1 MNTEQKQFLLYDL
14 KFLFLG
20 SKASYK
26 QTVDVV
32 DKQKKTVTKVE
43 EEPASPL
50 EKIVT
55 VDVEM
60 SINEPGSEEEPKEI
74 KLDAVM
80 AVESETVKSAD
91 TPIKES
97 ETSDPLE
104 VASDTKDNE
113 EEEKILTPIKVE
125 ETKEL
130 KSEVPT
136 KGELKE
142 MKEPTP
148 AAEQPTEKK
157 DANLVP
163 VETKETP
170 VETKE

>member
-1 MNTEQKQFLLYDL
+1 MA
-14 KFLFLG
+14 FLFLG

-32 DKQKKTVTKVE
+32 DKQKKTVTQLE

-60 SINEPGSEEEPKEI
+60 SINEPGTEEEPKEI

-80 AVESETVKSAD
+80 AVESETVKSTD
-91 TPIKES
+91 SPLKES

-104 VASDTKDNE
+104 VASETKDNE
-113 EEEKILTPIKVE
+113 EEEKNLTPIKVE
-125 ETKEL
+125 EIKEL

-148 AAEQPTEKK
+148 AAEKPTEKK

-163 VETKETP
+163 DETKETP

>member
-1 MNTEQKQFLLYDL
+1 LA
-14 KFLFLG
+14 FLFLG

-32 DKQKKTVTKVE
+32 DKQKKTVTQLE

-60 SINEPGSEEEPKEI
+60 SINEPGTEEEPKEI

-80 AVESETVKSAD
+80 AVESETVKSTD
-91 TPIKES
+91 SPLKES

-104 VASDTKDNE
+104 VASETKDNE
-113 EEEKILTPIKVE
+113 EEEKNLTPIKVE
-125 ETKEL
+125 EIKEL

-148 AAEQPTEKK
+148 AAEKPTEKK

-163 VETKETP
+163 DETKETP